1 MVVNEYSVIKIKLY
15 IDSRKLRL
23 YSELKIDRFLIQEVI
38 MDELKDQDE
47 LSEVGDPLPGPG
59 QMEQGGKV
67 LVLPVN
73 GESRKITQILSNET
87 SIKILELLGKKS
99 MSATSIAEELEL
111 PLTTV
116 KYNLDSL
123 IESDLIKIKQIKW
136 SKKGRQ
142 VKIYES
148 AEKLIVLVPSK
159 SSIDKLSL
167 VSLLQKYLGVIVAV
181 FFASA
186 GIEYFSAYMKAKRVI
201 DATAPLRMKT
211 METFDNSSP
220 EQMVLGINE
229 SNNVSPK
236 IALDQQ
242 VPEGVSNA
250 SSGVPESGAGNL
262 SYGVETDPTQGVA
275 EVPMSTPDGLNSVQG
290 CSSIPPEGLAHASG
304 IHGLY
309 DMLSL
314 HPGFWFLLG
323 CLFIVVV
330 LIVREVYY
338 KNKAK

>member
-1 MVVNEYSVIKIKLY
+1 
-15 IDSRKLRL
+15 
-23 YSELKIDRFLIQEVI
+23 
-38 MDELKDQDE
+38 MDELEDRE
-47 LSEVGDPLPGPG
+47 GLSKAGEPLQGPE
-59 QMEQGGKV
+59 QLEQGGRV

-87 SIKILELLGKKS
+87 SLKILELLGKKG

-123 IESDLIKIKQIKW
+123 IESDLIKVKQIKW

-148 AEKLIVLVPSK
+148 VEKLIVLIPSK

-167 VSLLQKYLGVIVAV
+167 VSLLQKYLGVIGAA
-181 FFASA
+181 FFAAA

-201 DATAPLRMKT
+201 DATAPLRAKIL
-211 METFDNSSP
+211 ETPDKSSP

-229 SNNVSPK
+229 SNNISPK

-242 VPEGVSNA
+242 VPEGASNA
-250 SSGVPESGAGNL
+250 SEALEAGAGNL
-262 SYGVETDPTQGVA
+262 SSGLETDPTQGVA
-275 EVPMSTPDGLNSVQG
+275 EVPMSTPDGLDSVQG
-290 CSSIPPEGLAHASG
+290 IPSIPSDGLSHASG

-323 CLFIVVV
+323 CVFIVVV
-330 LIVREVYY
+330 LIVREIYY
-338 KNKAK
+338 KKKAK

>member
-1 MVVNEYSVIKIKLY
+1 VQTKVYF
-15 IDSRKLRL
+15 
-23 YSELKIDRFLIQEVI
+23 ELKIDRFLIQEVI
-38 MDELKDQDE
+38 MDGLEDRDG
-47 LSEVGDPLPGPG
+47 LSEAGEPLQGPE
-59 QMEQGGKV
+59 QMEQSGRV

-87 SIKILELLGKKS
+87 SLKILELLGKKS

-123 IESDLIKIKQIKW
+123 IESDLIKVKQIKW

-148 AEKLIVLVPSK
+148 VEKLIVLIPSE
-159 SSIDKLSL
+159 SSIDKLSI
-167 VSLLQKYLGVIVAV
+167 VSLLQKYLGVIIAV
-181 FFASA
+181 FFAAA

-201 DATAPLRMKT
+201 DATSPLRMKIL
-211 METFDNSSP
+211 ETPDNSSS
-220 EQMVLGINE
+220 EQMILGINE
-229 SNNVSPK
+229 SNNISPK

-242 VPEGVSNA
+242 VPEGASDA
-250 SSGVPESGAGNL
+250 SSETLGAGTGNL
-262 SYGVETDPTQGVA
+262 SSGLESDTTQGAA
-275 EVPMSTPDGLNSVQG
+275 EVPISTPDGLDSVQG
-290 CSSIPPEGLAHASG
+290 VPSIPPEGLSHASG

-323 CLFIVVV
+323 CVFIVFV
-330 LIVREVYY
+330 LIVREIYY
-338 KNKAK
+338 KKKAK

>member
-1 MVVNEYSVIKIKLY
+1 MDGLEDR
-15 IDSRKLRL
+15 DS
-23 YSELKIDRFLIQEVI
+23 
-38 MDELKDQDE
+38 
-47 LSEVGDPLPGPG
+47 LSEAGDPLQGPE
-59 QMEQGGKV
+59 QLEQGGRV

-87 SIKILELLGKKS
+87 SLKILELLGKKS

-123 IESDLIKIKQIKW
+123 IESDLIKITQIKW

-148 AEKLIVLVPSK
+148 VEKLIVLVPSK

-167 VSLLQKYLGVIVAV
+167 VSLLQKYLGVIVAA
-181 FFASA
+181 FFAAA

-201 DATAPLRMKT
+201 DATAPLRMKIL
-211 METFDNSSP
+211 ETPDNSSS

-229 SNNVSPK
+229 SNNISPK

-242 VPEGVSNA
+242 VPEEASNA
-250 SSGVPESGAGNL
+250 SYEAMEPGAGNL
-262 SYGVETDPTQGVA
+262 SSGLEAGPTEGAA
-275 EVPMSTPDGLNSVQG
+275 EVPMSTPDGLDSAQG
-290 CSSIPPEGLAHASG
+290 VPSIPPDGLSHASG

-323 CLFIVVV
+323 CVFIVVV

-338 KNKAK
+338 KKKAK

>member
-1 MVVNEYSVIKIKLY
+1 
-15 IDSRKLRL
+15 
-23 YSELKIDRFLIQEVI
+23 
-38 MDELKDQDE
+38 MDELEDRE
-47 LSEVGDPLPGPG
+47 GLSEAGDPPLGP
-59 QMEQGGKV
+59 EQLEQSGRV

-87 SIKILELLGKKS
+87 SLKILELLGKKS
-99 MSATSIAEELEL
+99 MSATSIAEELNL

-123 IESDLIKIKQIKW
+123 IESDLIKVKQIKW

-148 AEKLIVLVPSK
+148 VEKLIVLVPSK
-159 SSIDKLSL
+159 SSIDRLSI
-167 VSLLQKYLGVIVAV
+167 VNLLQKYLGVIGAAV
-181 FFASA
+181 FAAA

-201 DATAPLRMKT
+201 DATAPLRIKIMKT
-211 METFDNSSP
+211 PDNSSL
-220 EQMVLGINE
+220 EQMTLGINE
-229 SNNVSPK
+229 SNNISPK
-236 IALDQQ
+236 IALGQQ
-242 VPEGVSNA
+242 VPEGASNA
-250 SSGVPESGAGNL
+250 SYEALEAGAGNTSSGL
-262 SYGVETDPTQGVA
+262 EAGPTQEVA
-275 EVPMSTPDGLNSVQG
+275 EVPISAPDGLNSVHG

-323 CLFIVVV
+323 CVFIVVV

-338 KNKAK
+338 KKKAK